1 MAADIPTS
9 EPAALRAGD
18 TWKWTKTLDDY
29 PASYP
34 WTLKYRFKHPTAA
47 GFEVVASSSGDGYAV
62 SVAASTTAGFAA
74 GTYTWVAW
82 VEGGSSEKYTV
93 DEGTL
98 TVQADY
104 RAVAASAVLDDRSD
118 ARVIYEAL
126 IAAYKS
132 AVASRAFVAE
142 YEIAGRRMKFE
153 SRAGWIKEINYWK
166 AQLAAEASA
175 EAIANGTGTG
185 RRIQF
190 RLG

>member
-1 MAADIPTS
+1 VAAEIPTT
-9 EPAALRAGD
+9 EPAELRAGD
-18 TWKWTKTLDDY
+18 TWKWTKSLSDF

-47 GFEVVASSSGDGYAV
+47 GFEIVASASGDNYAV
-62 SVAASTTAGFAA
+62 TETAATTTGRVA
-74 GTYTWVAW
+74 GTYTWTAW

-98 TVQADY
+98 VVLADY
-104 RAVAASAVLDDRSD
+104 RAVSAAAVLDDRSD

-126 IAAYKS
+126 ITAYKS
-132 AVASRAFVAE
+132 AVASRAFVSE

-153 SRAGWIKEINYWK
+153 SRAGWIKEINFWK
-166 AQLAAEASA
+166 AQCAAEVSA